1 MKNVGTLKMAIKA
14 NKEENN
20 EYSRKSKGFISF
32 TEISIIPIF
41 PDFSLFFPWLQK
53 YEKKNASEGFRTHS
67 KCLEVQTFFIFSY
80 YLFVHNPFI
89 IFYFIFILH
98 YNLEYF

>member
-1 MKNVGTLKMAIKA
+1 MKHVGTLKMVIKA

-20 EYSRKSKGFISF
+20 EYSRKSKGFIFS

-41 PDFSLFFPWLQK
+41 LGFSLFFRWLQK
-53 YEKKNASEGFRTHS
+53 YEKKNDFEGFRTHL
-67 KCLEVQTFFIFSY
+67 KCLEVQTFFILSY
-80 YLFVHNPFI
+80 YLFIHNPFI

-98 YNLEYF
+98 YNL

>member
-1 MKNVGTLKMAIKA
+1 MKNVGTLKTAIKA

-20 EYSRKSKGFISF
+20 EYSRKSKGFIFSI
-32 TEISIIPIF
+32 EISIIVIF

-67 KCLEVQTFFIFSY
+67 KCLEVQTFFYIIL
-80 YLFVHNPFI
+80 LFFLFLMP
-89 IFYFIFILH
+89 L
-98 YNLEYF
+98 